1 MKLSVKKGVSFGLT
15 SGIITTLGLIVG
27 LFSNTRSS
35 AVIISGIL
43 VIAIADA
50 MSDALGIHV
59 SQESEKSNTEKEIWE
74 STIATFLSK
83 FFIALSFVLPILFL
97 PLNIA
102 VVACILWGI
111 FLLVTFNYYIA
122 KQKNVSP
129 MGMVFEHLAIA
140 IVVIIVTYYVGEILK

>member
-59 SQESEKSNTEKEIWE
+59 SQESEKSNTEKEVWE

>member
-27 LFSNTRSS
+27 LFSNTHSS
-35 AVIISGIL
+35 VVIISGIL

-74 STIATFLSK
+74 STLATFLSK

-122 KQKNVSP
+122 KQKNVNP
-129 MGMVFEHLAIA
+129 VGVIFEHLTIA
-140 IVVIIVTYYVGEILK
+140 TIVIIVTYYVGEVLK

>member
-27 LFSNTRSS
+27 LFSNTHSS
-35 AVIISGIL
+35 VVIISGIL

-50 MSDALGIHV
+50 MSDALGIHI
-59 SQESEKSNTEKEIWE
+59 SQESEEGNSEKQVWE
-74 STIATFLSK
+74 STLATFLSK

-140 IVVIIVTYYVGEILK
+140 IVVIIITYYVGEILK

>member
-27 LFSNTRSS
+27 LFSNTHSS
-35 AVIISGIL
+35 VVIISGIL

-50 MSDALGIHV
+50 MSDALGIHI
-59 SQESEKSNTEKEIWE
+59 SQESEEGNSEKQVWE
-74 STIATFLSK
+74 STLATFLSK

>member
-27 LFSNTRSS
+27 LFSNTHSS
-35 AVIISGIL
+35 VVIISGIL

-59 SQESEKSNTEKEIWE
+59 SQESEKSNTEKEVWE
-74 STIATFLSK
+74 STLATFLSK

-111 FLLVTFNYYIA
+111 FLLITFNYYIA

-129 MGMVFEHLAIA
+129 AGVIFEHLTIA
-140 IVVIIVTYYVGEILK
+140 IIVIIVTYYVGELLK

>member
-27 LFSNTRSS
+27 LFSNTHSS
-35 AVIISGIL
+35 VVIISGIL

-74 STIATFLSK
+74 STLATFLSK